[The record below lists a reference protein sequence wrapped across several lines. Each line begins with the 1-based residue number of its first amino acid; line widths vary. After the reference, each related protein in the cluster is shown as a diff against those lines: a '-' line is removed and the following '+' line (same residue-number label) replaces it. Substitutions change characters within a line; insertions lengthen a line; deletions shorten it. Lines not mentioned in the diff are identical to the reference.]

1 MGEKW
6 FALLSDRRAQ
16 TLDDTPRGQ
25 RALCAISAE
34 GRSLRLPAQRR
45 SPEPM
50 SAKKNK
56 MRRAITIVIMILI
69 IILIVVIVMLINPGR
84 GGISTK

>member
-25 RALCAISAE
+25 RALSAA
-34 GRSLRLPAQRR
+34 GPPPSRGLRLPAQRR
-45 SPEPM
+45 LPEPI
-50 SAKKNK
+50 SANESQ
-56 MRRAITIVIMILI
+56 MRRI
-69 IILIVVIVMLINPGR
+69 IIVVMLIVVIRMMMINPGK
-84 GGISTK
+84 GGISPK

>member
-25 RALCAISAE
+25 RALSAKGPPPSRE
-34 GRSLRLPAQRR
+34 LRLPPQRR
-45 SPEPM
+45 LPEPI
-50 SAKKNK
+50 SANESK
-56 MRRAITIVIMILI
+56 MRRIIIIV
-69 IILIVVIVMLINPGR
+69 ILIVVIMVMINPGR
-84 GGISTK
+84 GGISPK

>member
-25 RALCAISAE
+25 RALSATGPPPSRE
-34 GRSLRLPAQRR
+34 LRLPPQRR
-45 SPEPM
+45 LAEPI
-50 SAKKNK
+50 SAK
-56 MRRAITIVIMILI
+56 
-69 IILIVVIVMLINPGR
+69 
-84 GGISTK
+84 

>member
-25 RALCAISAE
+25 RALSAT
-34 GRSLRLPAQRR
+34 GPPPSRALRLPAQRR
-45 SPEPM
+45 LPEPI
-50 SAKKNK
+50 SANESK
-56 MRRAITIVIMILI
+56 MRRIIIIIMII
-69 IILIVVIVMLINPGR
+69 VILIVVITVMINPGR
-84 GGISTK
+84 GGISPK